1 MIFGKDTPQPLNDA
15 TPHAYDVQVGF
26 WRGGPPRAYSTGV
39 APQSLRGRTMKTL
52 RRLTLVFALT
62 VGAVAC
68 NTNITAPDWDTSQHT
83 PDPNNHTPDPNNH
96 TPDPNN

>member
-1 MIFGKDTPQPLNDA
+1 
-15 TPHAYDVQVGF
+15 
-26 WRGGPPRAYSTGV
+26 
-39 APQSLRGRTMKTL
+39 MKTL

-62 VGAVAC
+62 MGAVAC
-68 NTNITAPDWDTSQHT
+68 NTNIMAPDWDTPQHT